1 MAFADNNIIP
11 VQLDYRFV
19 TTRKIWQYDYGQ
31 ILSITGQN
39 LPTATEV
46 HFSLDIRGGST
57 LSRVGTTIDG
67 VTTVKIPD
75 ELLKNNGKSGDFSIY
90 AFIYVT
96 DEESGNT
103 EYRITI
109 PVYSRPKPENP
120 SVDPAPEPNIFH
132 ETVTAVNNAA
142 DRAEKAAKDTEQIR
156 DNLNLDLS
164 EKITRPQSAKVGQVI
179 AVKEVGTDGK
189 PTDFEAKDMT
199 GGASTEE
206 IKEAVG
212 AYMQE
217 HPFEETDPTVPD
229 WAKRPEKPT
238 YTAEDVG
245 ALPDNTKIP
254 TKTSEL
260 ENDSGFLTEHQDIS
274 GKLDSPPNPEVG
286 KILKIK
292 SVNEDGTFT
301 CEWADDGGSNL
312 DVRINGESIVQDGVV
327 EIPVAG
333 YTSPTQIQA
342 IGLVCVPQGYGI
354 SFQYNTHNL
363 IISNPLP
370 SLIDGRNN
378 MWQADYYALTL
389 RRIDYAV
396 KAAMCDGKGT
406 AWTAD
411 EQAAA
416 RERMGIISEDDFE
429 LIATV
434 NPSKEEIVS
443 SMLIDL
449 AKPIKAN
456 FYIVCNIGITDKS
469 LNYVNIPRL
478 QLTINDYTTWMYQ
491 PLQKNDTELRY
502 MLMQIP
508 ICKKSGLVIL
518 SNHIPINNDFQSG
531 TNLVGNG
538 LGIAPYSDRNYSK
551 GITKINIVAKDNYS
565 AGYFSKNTVFTIYG
579 KRI

>member
-179 AVKEVGTDGK
+179 AVKEVGIDGK
-189 PTDFEAKDMT
+189 PTDFEAKDMI

-229 WAKRPEKPT
+229 WAKQPEKPT
-238 YTAEDVG
+238 YTAEEVG

-260 ENDSGFLTEHQDIS
+260 ENDSGFL
-274 GKLDSPPNPEVG
+274 DSPPAPKPG

-301 CEWADDGGSNL
+301 CEWADSGSNL
-312 DVRINGESIVQDGVV
+312 DVRINGESIVQDGVA
-327 EIPVAG
+327 EIPLAAKTEKAG
-333 YTSPTQIQA
+333 LVTIDKYATRGGIAKADASTGLIRIQA
-342 IGLVCVPQGYGI
+342 A
-354 SFQYNTHNL
+354 SK
-363 IISNPLP
+363 SN
-370 SLIDGRNN
+370 IDARNN
-378 MWQADYYALTL
+378 SFCPIVPNYVL
-389 RRIDYAV
+389 DYAV
-396 KAAMCDGKGT
+396 KAAMCDGKGA
-406 AWTAD
+406 AWTAE

-416 RERMGIISEDDFE
+416 RERMGAWTTIADIALAEDVNSIDEVSVQGYRRYSVVVLLSQIITTDCYIQPILVCGNSKASMAYESAKNMTFLLFNIEE
-429 LIATV
+429 LGYIGGENNSSLFGCGSYKNEIGAISPNAFKYSTV
-434 NPSKEEIVS
+434 KVNYNSTGKFPFLMGIGVVANGASIPSGS
-443 SMLIDL
+443 
-449 AKPIKAN
+449 
-456 FYIVCNIGITDKS
+456 
-469 LNYVNIPRL
+469 
-478 QLTINDYTTWMYQ
+478 
-491 PLQKNDTELRY
+491 
-502 MLMQIP
+502 
-508 ICKKSGLVIL
+508 
-518 SNHIPINNDFQSG
+518 
-531 TNLVGNG
+531 
-538 LGIAPYSDRNYSK
+538 
-551 GITKINIVAKDNYS
+551 
-565 AGYFSKNTVFTIYG
+565 
-579 KRI
+579 RIIIRGHN

>member
-11 VQLDYRFV
+11 IQLDYRFV

-229 WAKRPEKPT
+229 WAKQPEKPT

-260 ENDSGFLTEHQDIS
+260 ENDSGFLY
-274 GKLDSPPNPEVG
+274 SPPTPEVG

-292 SVNEDGTFT
+292 SVNEDGTFV
-301 CEWADDGGSNL
+301 CEWADGGSNL
-312 DVRINGESIVQDGVV
+312 DVRINGESIVQDGVA
-327 EIPVAG
+327 EIPISSHDTLGLVYTDNSAGG
-333 YTSPTQIQA
+333 YTT
-342 IGLVCVPQGYGI
+342 GLMNQQGRLKV
-354 SFQYNTHNL
+354 NTASIDDVNKRRL
-363 IISNPLP
+363 RKEIDCSNF
-370 SLIDGRNN
+370 
-378 MWQADYYALTL
+378 
-389 RRIDYAV
+389 DYAV
-396 KAAMCDGKGT
+396 KAAMCDGKGA
-406 AWTAD
+406 AWTAE

-416 RERMGIISEDDFE
+416 RDRMGAWTTIADITLAEDVNLIDGVSVQGYRKYSVVV
-429 LIATV
+429 LLSQIIATDCYIQPRIV
-434 NPSKEEIVS
+434 CGNSKTAMAYESAKNMTFLLFDIEELGYIGGENS
-443 SMLIDL
+443 SSLFGCGSYKNGIG
-449 AKPIKAN
+449 AISPNAFKYSTVKAN
-456 FYIVCNIGITDKS
+456 YNSTGKFPFLMGIGVVA
-469 LNYVNIPRL
+469 NGANIP
-478 QLTINDYTTWMYQ
+478 
-491 PLQKNDTELRY
+491 
-502 MLMQIP
+502 
-508 ICKKSGLVIL
+508 SGSRI
-518 SNHIPINNDFQSG
+518 IIRG
-531 TNLVGNG
+531 
-538 LGIAPYSDRNYSK
+538 YS
-551 GITKINIVAKDNYS
+551 
-565 AGYFSKNTVFTIYG
+565 
-579 KRI
+579 

>member
-19 TTRKIWQYDYGQ
+19 TARKIWQYDYGQ

-90 AFIYVT
+90 AFVYVT
-96 DEESGNT
+96 DEKSGNT

-120 SVDPAPEPNIFH
+120 SEDPTPEPNIFH

-142 DRAEKAAKDTEQIR
+142 DRAEKAVKDTEQIR

-179 AVKEVGTDGK
+179 AVKEIGTDGK

-260 ENDSGFLTEHQDIS
+260 DNDSGFLT
-274 GKLDSPPNPEVG
+274 SPPTPEAG

-292 SVNEDGTFT
+292 SVNEDGTFV
-301 CEWADDGGSNL
+301 CEWADGGSNL
-312 DVRINGESIVQDGVV
+312 DVRINGESIVQDGVA
-327 EIPVAG
+327 EIPISSFNTLGLVYTDNSAGG
-333 YTSPTQIQA
+333 YTT
-342 IGLVCVPQGYGI
+342 GLMNEKGRLKV
-354 SFQYNTHNL
+354 NTASIDDVNKRRL
-363 IISNPLP
+363 RKEIDCSNF
-370 SLIDGRNN
+370 
-378 MWQADYYALTL
+378 
-389 RRIDYAV
+389 DYAV
-396 KAAMCDGKGT
+396 KAAMCDGKGA
-406 AWTAD
+406 AWTTD
-411 EQAAA
+411 EQKAAK
-416 RERMGIISEDDFE
+416 ERIGVIKRYDVDLFESVILEEEAASIRFNFPETQKLEYCILRFEIPQVTKSSPLYIELDDALAV
-429 LIATV
+429 LI
-434 NPSKEEIVS
+434 P
-443 SMLIDL
+443 
-449 AKPIKAN
+449 
-456 FYIVCNIGITDKS
+456 
-469 LNYVNIPRL
+469 
-478 QLTINDYTTWMYQ
+478 
-491 PLQKNDTELRY
+491 
-502 MLMQIP
+502 
-508 ICKKSGLVIL
+508 SGLV
-518 SNHIPINNDFQSG
+518 STSG
-531 TNLVGNG
+531 TRCLTVECFIKDKEVYADISGNSTNFTTGQMSRAYQDNSQIRTEINYINLRMANG
-538 LGIAPYSDRNYSK
+538 CVYPAG
-551 GITKINIVAKDNYS
+551 TKVSLLI
-565 AGYFSKNTVFTIYG
+565 
-579 KRI
+579 

>member
-19 TTRKIWQYDYGQ
+19 TTHKIWQYDYGQ

-57 LSRVGTTIDG
+57 LSRVGTTMDG

-90 AFIYVT
+90 AFIYVA

-164 EKITRPQSAKVGQVI
+164 EKITRPQYAKVGQVI
-179 AVKEVGTDGK
+179 TVKEVGTDGK

-229 WAKRPEKPT
+229 WAKQPEKPT

-260 ENDSGFLTEHQDIS
+260 ENDSGFL
-274 GKLDSPPNPEVG
+274 DSPPAPKPG

-301 CEWADDGGSNL
+301 CEWADGGSNL
-312 DVRINGESIVQDGVV
+312 DVRINGKSIIQDGVA
-327 EIPVAG
+327 EIPMALYNKVGIMG
-333 YTSPTQIQA
+333 YVNEFGVYCDSNHIMRLTSITPEQWRKSN
-342 IGLVCVPQGYGI
+342 V
-354 SFQYNTHNL
+354 YNNC
-363 IISNPLP
+363 
-370 SLIDGRNN
+370 
-378 MWQADYYALTL
+378 AVTL
-389 RRIDYAV
+389 LNFEKYV
-396 KAAMCDGKGT
+396 KAAMCDGKGA

-411 EQAAA
+411 EQATA

-449 AKPIKAN
+449 AEPIKAN

-478 QLTINDYTTWMYQ
+478 QLTINDYITWMYQ
-491 PLQKNDTELRY
+491 SLQKNSTELRY

-518 SNHIPINNDFQSG
+518 SNPIPINNNFQSG
-531 TNLVGNG
+531 TNLFGNG

>member
-179 AVKEVGTDGK
+179 AVKEVGIDGK
-189 PTDFEAKDMT
+189 PTDFEAKDMI

-229 WAKRPEKPT
+229 WAKQPEKPT
-238 YTAEDVG
+238 YTAEEVG

-260 ENDSGFLTEHQDIS
+260 ENDSGFL
-274 GKLDSPPNPEVG
+274 DSPPAPKPG

-301 CEWADDGGSNL
+301 CEWADGGSNL
-312 DVRINGESIVQDGVV
+312 DVRINGESIVQDGVA
-327 EIPVAG
+327 EIPISSHDTLGLVYTDNSAGG
-333 YTSPTQIQA
+333 YTT
-342 IGLVCVPQGYGI
+342 GLMNQQGRLKV
-354 SFQYNTHNL
+354 NTASIDDVNKRRL
-363 IISNPLP
+363 RKEIDCSNF
-370 SLIDGRNN
+370 
-378 MWQADYYALTL
+378 
-389 RRIDYAV
+389 DYAV
-396 KAAMCDGKGT
+396 KAAMCDGKGA

-411 EQAAA
+411 EQKAAK
-416 RERMGIISEDDFE
+416 ERIGVIKRYDVDLFESVILEEEAASIRFNFPETQKLEYCILRFEIPQVTKSSPLYIELDDALAV
-429 LIATV
+429 LI
-434 NPSKEEIVS
+434 P
-443 SMLIDL
+443 
-449 AKPIKAN
+449 
-456 FYIVCNIGITDKS
+456 
-469 LNYVNIPRL
+469 
-478 QLTINDYTTWMYQ
+478 
-491 PLQKNDTELRY
+491 
-502 MLMQIP
+502 
-508 ICKKSGLVIL
+508 SGLV
-518 SNHIPINNDFQSG
+518 STSG
-531 TNLVGNG
+531 TRCLTVECFIKDKEVYADISGNSTNFTTGQMSRAYQDNSQIRTEINYINLHMANG
-538 LGIAPYSDRNYSK
+538 CVYPAG
-551 GITKINIVAKDNYS
+551 TKVSLLI
-565 AGYFSKNTVFTIYG
+565 
-579 KRI
+579 

>member
-1 MAFADNNIIP
+1 MDNNIIP

-57 LSRVGTTIDG
+57 LSRVGTTMDG

-90 AFIYVT
+90 AFIYVA
-96 DEESGNT
+96 DEASGNT

-120 SVDPAPEPNIFH
+120 SVDPTPEPNIFH
-132 ETVTAVNNAA
+132 ETVTAVNKAA

-206 IKEAVG
+206 IKEVVG

-217 HPFEETDPTVPD
+217 HPFKETDPTVPD
-229 WAKRPEKPT
+229 WAKQPEKPA
-238 YTAEDVG
+238 YTAEEVG

-260 ENDSGFLTEHQDIS
+260 ENDSGFLY
-274 GKLDSPPNPEVG
+274 SPPTPEPG
-286 KILKIK
+286 KILKIR

-301 CEWADDGGSNL
+301 CEWADGGSNL
-312 DVRINGESIVQDGVV
+312 DVRINGQSIVQDGVA
-327 EIPVAG
+327 EIPVVVG
-333 YTSPTQIQA
+333 NKPGSYY
-342 IGLVCVPQGYGI
+342 GLVHMVSGYCYGI
-354 SFQYNTHNL
+354 TTGNAVMSPGVWANDALQLVEPGNFGINYRKSATSNGFGAINTTNL
-363 IISNPLP
+363 
-370 SLIDGRNN
+370 
-378 MWQADYYALTL
+378 
-389 RRIDYAV
+389 DYAV
-396 KAAMCDGKGT
+396 KAAMCDGKGA
-406 AWTAD
+406 AWTAE

-416 RERMGIISEDDFE
+416 RERMG
-429 LIATV
+429 T
-434 NPSKEEIVS
+434 
-443 SMLIDL
+443 
-449 AKPIKAN
+449 
-456 FYIVCNIGITDKS
+456 
-469 LNYVNIPRL
+469 
-478 QLTINDYTTWMYQ
+478 YTGDWQVIMDET
-491 PLQKNDTELRY
+491 LTELTQEVSFEVPDDTKE
-502 MLMQIP
+502 M
-508 ICKKSGLVIL
+508 ICFFKSGAAPANTPVYIRTSNINASVAESFASFCGSLDNNMISIGCQKIQFLNSQYGLIEYSYL
-518 SNHIPINNDFQSG
+518 SHVTPSSTNNAQRMGKTSVLRIDSKRFAFYS
-531 TNLVGNG
+531 TNR
-538 LGIAPYSDRNYSK
+538 D
-551 GITKINIVAKDNYS
+551 
-565 AGYFSKNTVFTIYG
+565 AGYPAETRLLVLV
-579 KRI
+579 RR

>member
-1 MAFADNNIIP
+1 MDTNIIP

-39 LPTATEV
+39 LPTAMEV

-57 LSRVGTTIDG
+57 LSRVGTTMDG

-90 AFIYVT
+90 AFIYVA

-229 WAKRPEKPT
+229 WAKQPEKPT
-238 YTAEDVG
+238 YTAEEVG

-260 ENDSGFLTEHQDIS
+260 ENDSGFLV
-274 GKLDSPPNPEVG
+274 SPPAPEVG
-286 KILKIK
+286 KILKIR

-312 DVRINGESIVQDGVV
+312 DVRIDGKSIVQDGVA
-327 EIPVAG
+327 EIPISSHDTLGLVYTDNSAGG
-333 YTSPTQIQA
+333 YTT
-342 IGLVCVPQGYGI
+342 GLMNQQGRLKV
-354 SFQYNTHNL
+354 NTASIDDVNKRRL
-363 IISNPLP
+363 RKEIDCSNF
-370 SLIDGRNN
+370 
-378 MWQADYYALTL
+378 
-389 RRIDYAV
+389 DYAV
-396 KAAMCDGKGT
+396 KAAMCDGKGAT
-406 AWTAD
+406 WTAEEQASARDRMGAWTTIAD
-411 EQAAA
+411 ITLAEDVNLIDGVSVQGYRKYSVVVLLSQIIATDCYIQPRIVCGNSKTAMA
-416 RERMGIISEDDFE
+416 YESAKNMTFLLFDIEELGYIGGENSSSLFGCGSYKNGIGAISPNACKYSTVKANYNSTGKFPFLMGIG
-429 LIATV
+429 V
-434 NPSKEEIVS
+434 V
-443 SMLIDL
+443 
-449 AKPIKAN
+449 AN
-456 FYIVCNIGITDKS
+456 GA
-469 LNYVNIPRL
+469 NIP
-478 QLTINDYTTWMYQ
+478 
-491 PLQKNDTELRY
+491 
-502 MLMQIP
+502 
-508 ICKKSGLVIL
+508 SG
-518 SNHIPINNDFQSG
+518 S
-531 TNLVGNG
+531 
-538 LGIAPYSDRNYSK
+538 
-551 GITKINIVAKDNYS
+551 
-565 AGYFSKNTVFTIYG
+565 
-579 KRI
+579 RIIIRGV

>member
-1 MAFADNNIIP
+1 MDTNIIP

-57 LSRVGTTIDG
+57 LSRVGTTMDG

-90 AFIYVT
+90 AFIYVA

-132 ETVTAVNNAA
+132 ETVTAVNKAA

-206 IKEAVG
+206 IKEVVG

-217 HPFEETDPTVPD
+217 HPFKETDPTVPD
-229 WAKRPEKPT
+229 WAKQTEKPA
-238 YTAEDVG
+238 YTAEEVG

-260 ENDSGFLTEHQDIS
+260 ENDSGFLY
-274 GKLDSPPNPEVG
+274 SPPTPEVG

-312 DVRINGESIVQDGVV
+312 DVQINGESIVQDGVA
-327 EIPVAG
+327 EIPISSHDTLGLVYTDNSAGG
-333 YTSPTQIQA
+333 YTT
-342 IGLVCVPQGYGI
+342 GLMNQQGRLKV
-354 SFQYNTHNL
+354 NTASIDDVNKRRL
-363 IISNPLP
+363 RKEIDCSNF
-370 SLIDGRNN
+370 
-378 MWQADYYALTL
+378 
-389 RRIDYAV
+389 DYAV
-396 KAAMCDGKGT
+396 KAAMCDGKGA
-406 AWTAD
+406 AWTAE

-416 RERMGIISEDDFE
+416 RERMGALDTQDMIDITEITMDAETLKYIFPSFADYRILEISFLKTYKAPTE
-429 LIATV
+429 LTGNTWLKIANQVGWVIVPIYANCVCVLDTSGKSCKGLYNYSN
-434 NPSKEEIVS
+434 NPEIVTQVYG
-443 SMLIDL
+443 LIVDR
-449 AKPIKAN
+449 K
-456 FYIVCNIGITDKS
+456 YCNS
-469 LNYVNIPRL
+469 EFR
-478 QLTINDYTTWMYQ
+478 
-491 PLQKNDTELRY
+491 E
-502 MLMQIP
+502 
-508 ICKKSGLVIL
+508 
-518 SNHIPINNDFQSG
+518 
-531 TNLVGNG
+531 
-538 LGIAPYSDRNYSK
+538 APYLMLPNVKQAQYYAECNTTIKVR
-551 GITKINIVAKDNYS
+551 GI
-565 AGYFSKNTVFTIYG
+565 
-579 KRI
+579 KR

>member
-57 LSRVGTTIDG
+57 LSRVGTTMDG

-260 ENDSGFLTEHQDIS
+260 ENDSGFLV
-274 GKLDSPPNPEVG
+274 SPPTPEVG
-286 KILKIK
+286 KILKIR

-312 DVRINGESIVQDGVV
+312 DVRIDGKSIVQDGVA
-327 EIPVAG
+327 EIPISSHDTLGLVYTDNSAGG
-333 YTSPTQIQA
+333 YTT
-342 IGLVCVPQGYGI
+342 GLMNRQGRL
-354 SFQYNTHNL
+354 QVNTASIDDVNKRRL
-363 IISNPLP
+363 RKEIDCSNF
-370 SLIDGRNN
+370 
-378 MWQADYYALTL
+378 
-389 RRIDYAV
+389 DYAV
-396 KAAMCDGKGT
+396 KAAMCDGKGA
-406 AWTAD
+406 AWTAE

-416 RERMGIISEDDFE
+416 RERIGALDTQDMINITEITMDAETLKYIFPSFADYRILEISFSKTKKEIAGLTGNIWLNPNYAHAQWIVTSTFADMFNIFTLDTSGKSCIGKNMHTSNTQIAIGTQE
-429 LIATV
+429 LIV
-434 NPSKEEIVS
+434 DKEYWNTEFRGS
-443 SMLIDL
+443 PYLL
-449 AKPIKAN
+449 LPNTEWAQYFAECNTAIK
-456 FYIVCNIGITDKS
+456 VRGI
-469 LNYVNIPRL
+469 
-478 QLTINDYTTWMYQ
+478 
-491 PLQKNDTELRY
+491 
-502 MLMQIP
+502 
-508 ICKKSGLVIL
+508 
-518 SNHIPINNDFQSG
+518 
-531 TNLVGNG
+531 
-538 LGIAPYSDRNYSK
+538 
-551 GITKINIVAKDNYS
+551 
-565 AGYFSKNTVFTIYG
+565 
-579 KRI
+579 KR

>member
-1 MAFADNNIIP
+1 MAFADTNIIP

-57 LSRVGTTIDG
+57 LSRVGTTMDG

-189 PTDFEAKDMT
+189 PTNFEAKDMT

-260 ENDSGFLTEHQDIS
+260 ENDSGFLY
-274 GKLDSPPNPEVG
+274 SPPTPEVG

-292 SVNEDGTFT
+292 SVNEDGTFV

-312 DVRINGESIVQDGVV
+312 DVRIDGKSIVQDGVA
-327 EIPVAG
+327 EIPISSFNTLGLVYTDNSAGG
-333 YTSPTQIQA
+333 YTT
-342 IGLVCVPQGYGI
+342 GLMNEKGRLKV
-354 SFQYNTHNL
+354 NTASIDDVNKRRL
-363 IISNPLP
+363 RKEIDCSNF
-370 SLIDGRNN
+370 
-378 MWQADYYALTL
+378 
-389 RRIDYAV
+389 DYAV
-396 KAAMCDGKGT
+396 KAAMCDGKGA

-411 EQAAA
+411 EQKAAK
-416 RERMGIISEDDFE
+416 ERIGVIKRYDVDLFESVILAEEAASIRFNFPETQKLEYCILRFEIPQVTKSSPLYIELDDALAV
-429 LIATV
+429 LI
-434 NPSKEEIVS
+434 P
-443 SMLIDL
+443 
-449 AKPIKAN
+449 
-456 FYIVCNIGITDKS
+456 
-469 LNYVNIPRL
+469 
-478 QLTINDYTTWMYQ
+478 
-491 PLQKNDTELRY
+491 
-502 MLMQIP
+502 
-508 ICKKSGLVIL
+508 SGLV
-518 SNHIPINNDFQSG
+518 STSG
-531 TNLVGNG
+531 TRCLTVECFIKDKEVYADISGNSTNFTTGQMSRAYQDNSQIRTEINYINLRMANG
-538 LGIAPYSDRNYSK
+538 CVYPAG
-551 GITKINIVAKDNYS
+551 TKVSLLI
-565 AGYFSKNTVFTIYG
+565 
-579 KRI
+579 

>member
-189 PTDFEAKDMT
+189 PTDFEAKDMI

-229 WAKRPEKPT
+229 WAKQPEKPT
-238 YTAEDVG
+238 YTAEEVG

-260 ENDSGFLTEHQDIS
+260 ENDSGFLV
-274 GKLDSPPNPEVG
+274 SPPTPEVG

-301 CEWADDGGSNL
+301 CEWADDGSNL
-312 DVRINGESIVQDGVV
+312 DVRIDGKSIVQDGVA
-327 EIPVAG
+327 EIPISSHD
-333 YTSPTQIQA
+333 TL
-342 IGLVCVPQGYGI
+342 GLVYTDNSAGGYSTGLTNRQGRLNV
-354 SFQYNTHNL
+354 NTASIDDVNKRRL
-363 IISNPLP
+363 RKEIDCSNF
-370 SLIDGRNN
+370 
-378 MWQADYYALTL
+378 
-389 RRIDYAV
+389 DYAV
-396 KAAMCDGKGT
+396 KAAMCDGTGA
-406 AWTAD
+406 AWTTD
-411 EQAAA
+411 EQKAAK
-416 RERMGIISEDDFE
+416 ERIGVIKRYDVDLFESVILEEEAASIRFNFPETQKLEYCILRFEIPQVTKSSPLYIELDDALAV
-429 LIATV
+429 LI
-434 NPSKEEIVS
+434 P
-443 SMLIDL
+443 
-449 AKPIKAN
+449 
-456 FYIVCNIGITDKS
+456 
-469 LNYVNIPRL
+469 
-478 QLTINDYTTWMYQ
+478 
-491 PLQKNDTELRY
+491 
-502 MLMQIP
+502 
-508 ICKKSGLVIL
+508 SGLV
-518 SNHIPINNDFQSG
+518 STSG
-531 TNLVGNG
+531 TRCLTVECFIKDKEVYADISGNSTNFTTGQMSRAYQDNSQIRTEINYINLRMANG
-538 LGIAPYSDRNYSK
+538 CVYPAG
-551 GITKINIVAKDNYS
+551 TKVSLLI
-565 AGYFSKNTVFTIYG
+565 
-579 KRI
+579 

>member
-57 LSRVGTTIDG
+57 LSRVGTTMDG

-260 ENDSGFLTEHQDIS
+260 ENDSGFLY
-274 GKLDSPPNPEVG
+274 SPPTPEVG

-301 CEWADDGGSNL
+301 CEWADGGSNL
-312 DVRINGESIVQDGVV
+312 DVRINGESIVQDGVA
-327 EIPVAG
+327 EIPISSHDTLGLVYTDNSDGG
-333 YTSPTQIQA
+333 YTT
-342 IGLVCVPQGYGI
+342 GLMNQQGRLKV
-354 SFQYNTHNL
+354 NTASIDDVNKRRL
-363 IISNPLP
+363 RKEIDCSNF
-370 SLIDGRNN
+370 
-378 MWQADYYALTL
+378 
-389 RRIDYAV
+389 DYAV
-396 KAAMCDGKGT
+396 KAAMCDGKGA
-406 AWTAD
+406 AWTAE
-411 EQAAA
+411 EQASV
-416 RERMGIISEDDFE
+416 RDRMGAWTTIADITLAEDVNLIDGVSVQGYRKYSVVV
-429 LIATV
+429 LLSQIIATDCYIQPRIV
-434 NPSKEEIVS
+434 CGNSKTAMAYESAKNMTFLLFDIEELGYIGGKNS
-443 SMLIDL
+443 SSLFGCGSYKNEIG
-449 AKPIKAN
+449 AISPNAFKYSTVKAN
-456 FYIVCNIGITDKS
+456 YNSTGKFPFLMGIGVVA
-469 LNYVNIPRL
+469 NGANIP
-478 QLTINDYTTWMYQ
+478 
-491 PLQKNDTELRY
+491 
-502 MLMQIP
+502 
-508 ICKKSGLVIL
+508 SGSRI
-518 SNHIPINNDFQSG
+518 IIRG
-531 TNLVGNG
+531 
-538 LGIAPYSDRNYSK
+538 YS
-551 GITKINIVAKDNYS
+551 
-565 AGYFSKNTVFTIYG
+565 
-579 KRI
+579 

>member
-46 HFSLDIRGGST
+46 HFSLDIRNGST
-57 LSRVGTTIDG
+57 LSRVGTTMDG

-90 AFIYVT
+90 AFIYVA

-120 SVDPAPEPNIFH
+120 SVDSAPEPNIFH

-206 IKEAVG
+206 IKEAVD

-229 WAKRPEKPT
+229 WAKQPEKPT

-260 ENDSGFLTEHQDIS
+260 ENDSGFLV
-274 GKLDSPPNPEVG
+274 SPPTPEVG
-286 KILKIK
+286 KILKIR

-312 DVRINGESIVQDGVV
+312 DVRINGESIVQDGVA
-327 EIPVAG
+327 EIPISSHDTLGLVYTDNSAGG
-333 YTSPTQIQA
+333 YTT
-342 IGLVCVPQGYGI
+342 GLMNQQGRLKV
-354 SFQYNTHNL
+354 NTASIDDVNKRRL
-363 IISNPLP
+363 RKEIDCSNF
-370 SLIDGRNN
+370 
-378 MWQADYYALTL
+378 
-389 RRIDYAV
+389 DYAV
-396 KAAMCDGKGT
+396 KAAMCDGKGAT
-406 AWTAD
+406 WTAEEQASARDRMGAWTTIAD
-411 EQAAA
+411 ITLAEDVNLIDGVSVQGYRKYSVVVLLSQIIATDCYIQPRIVCGNSKTAMA
-416 RERMGIISEDDFE
+416 YESAKNMTFLLFDIEELGYIGGENSSSLFGCGSYKNGIGAISPNAFKYSIVKANYNSTGKFPFLMGIG
-429 LIATV
+429 V
-434 NPSKEEIVS
+434 V
-443 SMLIDL
+443 
-449 AKPIKAN
+449 AN
-456 FYIVCNIGITDKS
+456 GA
-469 LNYVNIPRL
+469 NIP
-478 QLTINDYTTWMYQ
+478 
-491 PLQKNDTELRY
+491 
-502 MLMQIP
+502 
-508 ICKKSGLVIL
+508 SGSRI
-518 SNHIPINNDFQSG
+518 IIRG
-531 TNLVGNG
+531 
-538 LGIAPYSDRNYSK
+538 YS
-551 GITKINIVAKDNYS
+551 
-565 AGYFSKNTVFTIYG
+565 
-579 KRI
+579 

>member
-1 MAFADNNIIP
+1 MDTNIIP

-57 LSRVGTTIDG
+57 LSRVGTTMDG

-90 AFIYVT
+90 AFIYVA

-260 ENDSGFLTEHQDIS
+260 ENDSGFLY
-274 GKLDSPPNPEVG
+274 SPPTPEVG

-301 CEWADDGGSNL
+301 CEWADSGSNL
-312 DVRINGESIVQDGVV
+312 DVRINGESIVQDGVA
-327 EIPVAG
+327 EIPISSHDTLGLVYTDNSAGG
-333 YTSPTQIQA
+333 YTT
-342 IGLVCVPQGYGI
+342 GLMNQQGRLKV
-354 SFQYNTHNL
+354 NTASIDDVNKRRL
-363 IISNPLP
+363 RKEIDCSNF
-370 SLIDGRNN
+370 
-378 MWQADYYALTL
+378 
-389 RRIDYAV
+389 DYAV
-396 KAAMCDGKGT
+396 KAAMCDGKGA
-406 AWTAD
+406 AWTAE

-416 RERMGIISEDDFE
+416 RDRMGAWTTIADITLDED
-429 LIATV
+429 
-434 NPSKEEIVS
+434 
-443 SMLIDL
+443 
-449 AKPIKAN
+449 
-456 FYIVCNIGITDKS
+456 
-469 LNYVNIPRL
+469 VNIIDTVSVQGYRKYSVVVLLSQHITVDCYIQPRL
-478 QLTINDYTTWMYQ
+478 ICGNSMSTVAYESA
-491 PLQKNDTELRY
+491 KNMTFLFFDIEEFGY
-502 MLMQIP
+502 I
-508 ICKKSGLVIL
+508 G
-518 SNHIPINNDFQSG
+518 G
-531 TNLVGNG
+531 TNSSSLFGCESYKNKIG
-538 LGIAPYSDRNYSK
+538 AISPNIFKYS
-551 GITKINIVAKDNYS
+551 TVKINYNS
-565 AGYFSKNTVFTIYG
+565 AGKFPFLTGIGVVAQGASIPSG
-579 KRI
+579 SRIIIRGHS

>member
-1 MAFADNNIIP
+1 MDTNIIP

-57 LSRVGTTIDG
+57 LSRVGTTVDG
-67 VTTVKIPD
+67 TTTVKIPD

-90 AFIYVT
+90 AFIYVA

-189 PTDFEAKDMT
+189 PTVFEAKDMT

-245 ALPDNTKIP
+245 ALPDNTKVP

-260 ENDSGFLTEHQDIS
+260 ENDSGFLE
-274 GKLDSPPNPEVG
+274 SPPTPEVG
-286 KILKIK
+286 KILRVK
-292 SVNEDGTFT
+292 SVNEDGTFV
-301 CEWADDGGSNL
+301 CEWADGGSNL
-312 DVRINGESIVQDGVV
+312 DVRIDGKSIVQDGVA
-327 EIPVAG
+327 EIPISSHDTLGLVYTDNSAGG
-333 YTSPTQIQA
+333 YTT
-342 IGLVCVPQGYGI
+342 GLMNRQGRL
-354 SFQYNTHNL
+354 QVNTASIDDVNKRRL
-363 IISNPLP
+363 RKEIDCSNF
-370 SLIDGRNN
+370 
-378 MWQADYYALTL
+378 
-389 RRIDYAV
+389 DYAV
-396 KAAMCDGKGT
+396 KAAMCDGKGA
-406 AWTAD
+406 AWTAE
-411 EQAAA
+411 EQVAA
-416 RERMGIISEDDFE
+416 RERMGVGDYAVIISTTLEEETVSITYTQKDNGNALNEKDIIVYIE
-429 LIATV
+429 LPNAAT
-434 NPSKEEIVS
+434 
-443 SMLIDL
+443 
-449 AKPIKAN
+449 
-456 FYIVCNIGITDKS
+456 
-469 LNYVNIPRL
+469 
-478 QLTINDYTTWMYQ
+478 
-491 PLQKNDTELRY
+491 KNTNGW
-502 MLMQIP
+502 I
-508 ICKKSGLVIL
+508 SF
-518 SNHIPINNDFQSG
+518 NNDKIYNNIFMAKDYKYYIGKMRDIGGLWIGENNTFAAINPASATNSEYLRHQAYGIKNPDVISIINRINIYLVNGEKFPVG
-531 TNLVGNG
+531 TNIKIYSRRLGN
-538 LGIAPYSDRNYSK
+538 
-551 GITKINIVAKDNYS
+551 
-565 AGYFSKNTVFTIYG
+565 
-579 KRI
+579 

>member
-57 LSRVGTTIDG
+57 LSRVGTTMDG

-90 AFIYVT
+90 AFIYVA

-229 WAKRPEKPT
+229 WAKKPEKPT

-260 ENDSGFLTEHQDIS
+260 ENDSGFLV
-274 GKLDSPPNPEVG
+274 SPPTPEPG

-312 DVRINGESIVQDGVV
+312 DVRINGESIVQDGVA
-327 EIPVAG
+327 EIPIAVGNAISNISTAG
-333 YTSPTQIQA
+333 LAQIKPH
-342 IGLVCVPQGYGI
+342 GTGGI
-354 SFQYNTHNL
+354 SVSTTDKTL
-363 IISNPLP
+363 ITAKALSEHINARTASDY
-370 SLIDGRNN
+370 IDGGTSGNN
-378 MWQADYYALTL
+378 HSRPIVPANL
-389 RRIDYAV
+389 DYAV
-396 KAAMCDGKGT
+396 KAAMCDGKGA

-416 RERMGIISEDDFE
+416 RERMGTWTTIADITLEED
-429 LIATV
+429 
-434 NPSKEEIVS
+434 VS
-443 SMLIDL
+443 SIDGVSVPHHQKYSVVLLLSQPITVDCYIQPKLICRNNTSAAAYEN
-449 AKPIKAN
+449 AKNKTFLFFDIEE
-456 FYIVCNIGITDKS
+456 FGYIGGVNSSSLFGCESYKGEIGGISPNIFKYSTLKV
-469 LNYVNIPRL
+469 NYN
-478 QLTINDYTTWMYQ
+478 
-491 PLQKNDTELRY
+491 
-502 MLMQIP
+502 
-508 ICKKSGLVIL
+508 
-518 SNHIPINNDFQSG
+518 
-531 TNLVGNG
+531 
-538 LGIAPYSDRNYSK
+538 
-551 GITKINIVAKDNYS
+551 S
-565 AGYFSKNTVFTIYG
+565 AGKFPFLTGIGVVANGASIPSG
-579 KRI
+579 SRIIIRGHN

>member
-1 MAFADNNIIP
+1 MDTNIIP

-57 LSRVGTTIDG
+57 LSRVGTTMDG

-90 AFIYVT
+90 AFIYVA

-142 DRAEKAAKDTEQIR
+142 DRAEKAVKDTEQIR

-229 WAKRPEKPT
+229 WAKQPEKPT
-238 YTAEDVG
+238 YTAEEVG

-260 ENDSGFLTEHQDIS
+260 ENDSGFLV
-274 GKLDSPPNPEVG
+274 SPPTPEPG
-286 KILKIK
+286 KILKIR
-292 SVNEDGTFT
+292 SVNEDGTFV
-301 CEWADDGGSNL
+301 CEWAADTL
-312 DVRINGESIVQDGVV
+312 LEES
-327 EIPVAG
+327 
-333 YTSPTQIQA
+333 
-342 IGLVCVPQGYGI
+342 
-354 SFQYNTHNL
+354 
-363 IISNPLP
+363 
-370 SLIDGRNN
+370 
-378 MWQADYYALTL
+378 
-389 RRIDYAV
+389 
-396 KAAMCDGKGT
+396 
-406 AWTAD
+406 
-411 EQAAA
+411 
-416 RERMGIISEDDFE
+416 
-429 LIATV
+429 
-434 NPSKEEIVS
+434 EE
-443 SMLIDL
+443 
-449 AKPIKAN
+449 A
-456 FYIVCNIGITDKS
+456 
-469 LNYVNIPRL
+469 
-478 QLTINDYTTWMYQ
+478 
-491 PLQKNDTELRY
+491 
-502 MLMQIP
+502 
-508 ICKKSGLVIL
+508 
-518 SNHIPINNDFQSG
+518 
-531 TNLVGNG
+531 
-538 LGIAPYSDRNYSK
+538 
-551 GITKINIVAKDNYS
+551 
-565 AGYFSKNTVFTIYG
+565 
-579 KRI
+579 

>member
-57 LSRVGTTIDG
+57 LSRVGTTMDG

-90 AFIYVT
+90 AFIYVA

-217 HPFEETDPTVPD
+217 HPFKETDPTVPD
-229 WAKRPEKPT
+229 WAKQPEKPT

-260 ENDSGFLTEHQDIS
+260 ENDSGFLV
-274 GKLDSPPNPEVG
+274 SPPTPEVG
-286 KILKIK
+286 KILKIR
-292 SVNEDGTFT
+292 SVNEDGTFV
-301 CEWADDGGSNL
+301 CEWAADGGSNL
-312 DVRINGESIVQDGVV
+312 DVRINGESIVHDGVAD
-327 EIPVAG
+327 IPVANRDNALG
-333 YTSPTQIQA
+333 VIKTIPYEFWGTGVGTDVTGQLRLYPASEKNIDARQKINVSP
-342 IGLVCVPQGYGI
+342 I
-354 SFQYNTHNL
+354 SVKNL
-363 IISNPLP
+363 
-370 SLIDGRNN
+370 
-378 MWQADYYALTL
+378 
-389 RRIDYAV
+389 DYAV
-396 KAAMCDGKGT
+396 KAAMCDGKGA
-406 AWTAD
+406 AWTAE
-411 EQAAA
+411 EQASA
-416 RERMGIISEDDFE
+416 RDRMGAWTTIADITLAEDVNLIDGVSVQGYRKYSVVV
-429 LIATV
+429 LLSQIIATDCYIQPRIV
-434 NPSKEEIVS
+434 CGNSKTAMAYESAKNMTFLLFDIEELGYIGGENS
-443 SMLIDL
+443 SSLFGCGSYKNGIGAISPD
-449 AKPIKAN
+449 AFKYSTVKAN
-456 FYIVCNIGITDKS
+456 YNSTGKFPFLMGIGVVA
-469 LNYVNIPRL
+469 NGANIP
-478 QLTINDYTTWMYQ
+478 
-491 PLQKNDTELRY
+491 
-502 MLMQIP
+502 
-508 ICKKSGLVIL
+508 SGSRI
-518 SNHIPINNDFQSG
+518 IIRG
-531 TNLVGNG
+531 
-538 LGIAPYSDRNYSK
+538 YS
-551 GITKINIVAKDNYS
+551 
-565 AGYFSKNTVFTIYG
+565 
-579 KRI
+579 

>member
-1 MAFADNNIIP
+1 MDTNIIP

-57 LSRVGTTIDG
+57 LSRVGTTMDG

-90 AFIYVT
+90 AFIYVA

-164 EKITRPQSAKVGQVI
+164 EEITRPQSAKVGQVI

-189 PTDFEAKDMT
+189 PTNFEAKDMT

-229 WAKRPEKPT
+229 WAKQPEKPT

-260 ENDSGFLTEHQDIS
+260 ENDSGFLY
-274 GKLDSPPNPEVG
+274 SPPAPKPG

-292 SVNEDGTFT
+292 SVNEDGTFV

-312 DVRINGESIVQDGVV
+312 DVRINGESIVQDGVA
-327 EIPVAG
+327 EIPISSHD
-333 YTSPTQIQA
+333 TL
-342 IGLVCVPQGYGI
+342 GLVYTDNSAGDYTTGLMNQQGRLKV
-354 SFQYNTHNL
+354 NTASIDDVNKRRL
-363 IISNPLP
+363 RKEIDCSNF
-370 SLIDGRNN
+370 
-378 MWQADYYALTL
+378 
-389 RRIDYAV
+389 DYAV
-396 KAAMCDGKGT
+396 KAAMCDGKGA
-406 AWTAD
+406 AWTAE
-411 EQAAA
+411 EQASA
-416 RERMGIISEDDFE
+416 RDRMGAWTTIADITLAEDVNLIDGVSVQGYRKYSVVV
-429 LIATV
+429 LLSQIIATDCYIQPRIV
-434 NPSKEEIVS
+434 CGNSKTAMAYESAKNMTFLLFDIEELGYIGGENS
-443 SMLIDL
+443 SSLFGCGSYKNGIG
-449 AKPIKAN
+449 AISPNAFKYSTVKAN
-456 FYIVCNIGITDKS
+456 YNSTGKFPFLMGIGVVA
-469 LNYVNIPRL
+469 NGANIP
-478 QLTINDYTTWMYQ
+478 
-491 PLQKNDTELRY
+491 
-502 MLMQIP
+502 
-508 ICKKSGLVIL
+508 SGSRI
-518 SNHIPINNDFQSG
+518 IIRG
-531 TNLVGNG
+531 
-538 LGIAPYSDRNYSK
+538 YS
-551 GITKINIVAKDNYS
+551 
-565 AGYFSKNTVFTIYG
+565 
-579 KRI
+579 

>member
-19 TTRKIWQYDYGQ
+19 TTHKIWQYDYGQ

-57 LSRVGTTIDG
+57 LSRVGTTMDG

-90 AFIYVT
+90 AFIYVA

-229 WAKRPEKPT
+229 WAKQPEKPT

-260 ENDSGFLTEHQDIS
+260 ENDSGFLV
-274 GKLDSPPNPEVG
+274 SPPTPEPG

-301 CEWADDGGSNL
+301 CEWADGGSNL
-312 DVRINGESIVQDGVV
+312 DVRINGESIVQDGVA
-327 EIPVAG
+327 EIPISSHDTLGLVYTDNSAGG
-333 YTSPTQIQA
+333 YTT
-342 IGLVCVPQGYGI
+342 GLMNQQGRLKVNTAGI
-354 SFQYNTHNL
+354 DDVNKRRL
-363 IISNPLP
+363 RKEIDCSNF
-370 SLIDGRNN
+370 
-378 MWQADYYALTL
+378 
-389 RRIDYAV
+389 DYAV
-396 KAAMCDGKGT
+396 KAAMCDGKGA

-416 RERMGIISEDDFE
+416 RDRMGAWTTIADITLDED
-429 LIATV
+429 
-434 NPSKEEIVS
+434 
-443 SMLIDL
+443 
-449 AKPIKAN
+449 
-456 FYIVCNIGITDKS
+456 
-469 LNYVNIPRL
+469 VNIIDAVSVQGYRKYSVVVLLSQHITVDCYIQPRL
-478 QLTINDYTTWMYQ
+478 ICGNSMSTVAYESA
-491 PLQKNDTELRY
+491 KNMTFLFFDIEEFGY
-502 MLMQIP
+502 I
-508 ICKKSGLVIL
+508 G
-518 SNHIPINNDFQSG
+518 G
-531 TNLVGNG
+531 TNSSSLFGCESYKNEIG
-538 LGIAPYSDRNYSK
+538 AISPNIFKYS
-551 GITKINIVAKDNYS
+551 TVKINYNS
-565 AGYFSKNTVFTIYG
+565 AGKFPFLTGIGVVAQGASIPSG
-579 KRI
+579 SRIIIRGHS

>member
-1 MAFADNNIIP
+1 MAFADTNIIP

-46 HFSLDIRGGST
+46 HFSLDMKGGST
-57 LSRVGTTIDG
+57 LSRVGTTMDG

-96 DEESGNT
+96 DEASGNT

-120 SVDPAPEPNIFH
+120 SVDPTPEPNIFH

-179 AVKEVGTDGK
+179 AVKEVSADGK

-212 AYMQE
+212 EYMQE

-229 WAKRPEKPT
+229 WAKQPEKPT

-260 ENDSGFLTEHQDIS
+260 DNDSGFLT
-274 GKLDSPPNPEVG
+274 SPPTPKPG

-292 SVNEDGTFT
+292 SVNEDGTFV
-301 CEWADDGGSNL
+301 CEWADGGSNL
-312 DVRINGESIVQDGVV
+312 DVRIDGQSIVQDGVAD
-327 EIPVAG
+327 IPVGQWNKYSLFKVGSDMSVTAG
-333 YTSPTQIQA
+333 EI
-342 IGLVCVPQGYGI
+342 
-354 SFQYNTHNL
+354 H
-363 IISNPLP
+363 PLP
-370 SLIDGRNN
+370 ANDDRLSKREWYSPITAGILDKS
-378 MWQADYYALTL
+378 
-389 RRIDYAV
+389 V
-396 KAAMCDGKGT
+396 KAAMCDGKGAT
-406 AWTAD
+406 WTAE

-416 RERMGIISEDDFE
+416 RKRMGALDTQDMIDITEITMDAETLKYVFPSFADYRILEISF
-429 LIATV
+429 LKTYKATTGLTGAIWLRIANTV
-434 NPSKEEIVS
+434 GWS
-443 SMLIDL
+443 
-449 AKPIKAN
+449 
-456 FYIVCNIGITDKS
+456 
-469 LNYVNIPRL
+469 
-478 QLTINDYTTWMYQ
+478 
-491 PLQKNDTELRY
+491 
-502 MLMQIP
+502 
-508 ICKKSGLVIL
+508 
-518 SNHIPINNDFQSG
+518 
-531 TNLVGNG
+531 
-538 LGIAPYSDRNYSK
+538 IAPSYAYNTFTLDASEKSCRGKS
-551 GITKINIVAKDNYS
+551 ITTNNSQLETA
-565 AGYFSKNTVFTIYG
+565 IYG
-579 KRI
+579 LTVDKKYWNSEFREAPYLLLPNAERAQYYAECNTIIKVRGIKR

>member
-11 VQLDYRFV
+11 IQLDYRFV

-90 AFIYVT
+90 AFIYVA

-229 WAKRPEKPT
+229 WAKKPEKPT

-260 ENDSGFLTEHQDIS
+260 ENDSGFLY
-274 GKLDSPPNPEVG
+274 SPPTPEVG

-312 DVRINGESIVQDGVV
+312 DVRIDGKSIVQDGVA
-327 EIPVAG
+327 EIPIAKNQRLG
-333 YTSPTQIQA
+333 LTQPLSRYRINLRTPDDLSSA
-342 IGLVCVPQGYGI
+342 YAT
-354 SFQYNTHNL
+354 QY
-363 IISNPLP
+363 ISNS
-370 SLIDGRNN
+370 SLD
-378 MWQADYYALTL
+378 A
-389 RRIDYAV
+389 AV
-396 KAAMCDGKGT
+396 EAAMCDGKGA
-406 AWTAD
+406 AWTAE

-416 RERMGIISEDDFE
+416 RERMGMNDWE
-429 LIATV
+429 LIAEITMPEDAEEANALTIDTDINGKSFQLIKARLCALFPKYTGESTIPNYSFMSINGVSTGPNAPLYYTSAWNKLSKNNRTGMIYEIDISGPQRIEKRERSV
-434 NPSKEEIVS
+434 NSGWADTYYGVATDNIGVIIS
-443 SMLIDL
+443 DNINIQSITSIGGTSMLIYPGC
-449 AKPIKAN
+449 K
-456 FYIVCNIGITDKS
+456 F
-469 LNYVNIPRL
+469 
-478 QLTINDYTTWMYQ
+478 
-491 PLQKNDTELRY
+491 
-502 MLMQIP
+502 MLY
-508 ICKKSGLVIL
+508 GVR
-518 SNHIPINNDFQSG
+518 G
-531 TNLVGNG
+531 E
-538 LGIAPYSDRNYSK
+538 RN
-551 GITKINIVAKDNYS
+551 
-565 AGYFSKNTVFTIYG
+565 
-579 KRI
+579 

>member
-1 MAFADNNIIP
+1 MAFADTNIIP

-57 LSRVGTTIDG
+57 LSRVGTTMDG

-90 AFIYVT
+90 AFIYVA

-229 WAKRPEKPT
+229 WAKQPEKPT

-260 ENDSGFLTEHQDIS
+260 ENDSGFLY
-274 GKLDSPPNPEVG
+274 SPPTPKVG
-286 KILKIK
+286 KILKIR

-301 CEWADDGGSNL
+301 CEWADGGSNL

-327 EIPVAG
+327 EIPIAVGNAVSNIA
-333 YTSPTQIQA
+333 TA
-342 IGLVCVPQGYGI
+342 GLVQIKPHGMGGI
-354 SFQYNTHNL
+354 SVSTTDKTLITAKALNEHINTRTA
-363 IISNPLP
+363 SDY
-370 SLIDGRNN
+370 IDGGTSGNN
-378 MWQADYYALTL
+378 HSRPIVPANL
-389 RRIDYAV
+389 DYAV
-396 KAAMCDGKGT
+396 KAAMCDGKGA

-416 RERMGIISEDDFE
+416 RGRLGVIKRYDVDLFESVILEEEAAAIRLNFPETKKLEYCILRFKIPQVSKSSPLYIEFDDALAV
-429 LIATV
+429 LI
-434 NPSKEEIVS
+434 P
-443 SMLIDL
+443 
-449 AKPIKAN
+449 
-456 FYIVCNIGITDKS
+456 
-469 LNYVNIPRL
+469 
-478 QLTINDYTTWMYQ
+478 
-491 PLQKNDTELRY
+491 
-502 MLMQIP
+502 
-508 ICKKSGLVIL
+508 SGLV
-518 SNHIPINNDFQSG
+518 STSG
-531 TNLVGNG
+531 VRCLTVECF
-538 LGIAPYSDRNYSK
+538 
-551 GITKINIVAKDNYS
+551 VKDNEVY
-565 AGYFSKNTVFTIYG
+565 ADFSGNSTNFTTGQMNRAYQDNSQIRTEVNYINLHMANG
-579 KRI
+579 CVYPAKTEVDLFLKE

>member
-1 MAFADNNIIP
+1 MAFADTNIIP

-57 LSRVGTTIDG
+57 LSRVGTTMDG

-90 AFIYVT
+90 AFIYVA

-120 SVDPAPEPNIFH
+120 SVDPAPKPNIFH

-179 AVKEVGTDGK
+179 SVKEVGTDGK

-212 AYMQE
+212 EYMQE
-217 HPFEETDPTVPD
+217 HPLEETDPTVPD
-229 WAKRPEKPT
+229 WAKKPEKPT

-245 ALPDNTKIP
+245 ALPDSTKIP

-260 ENDSGFLTEHQDIS
+260 ENDSGFLE
-274 GKLDSPPNPEVG
+274 SPPTPEVG

-292 SVNEDGTFT
+292 SVNEDGTFV
-301 CEWADDGGSNL
+301 CEWADGGSNL
-312 DVRINGESIVQDGVV
+312 DVRINGESIVQDGVA
-327 EIPVAG
+327 EIPAHKG
-333 YTSPTQIQA
+333 RQT
-342 IGLVCVPQGYGI
+342 
-354 SFQYNTHNL
+354 
-363 IISNPLP
+363 
-370 SLIDGRNN
+370 RNN
-378 MWQADYYALTL
+378 FGTVVMGVDGDITAYRNTSGVIGYRYLPL
-389 RRIDYAV
+389 NSIDMAV
-396 KAAMCDGKGT
+396 KAAMCDGKGA

-416 RERMGIISEDDFE
+416 RDRMGACQRDYR
-429 LIATV
+429 LIADVTLEQESSRLIV
-434 NPSKEEIVS
+434 EKDIDGNDISLKKAKIFAFSPVPREDSK
-443 SMLIDL
+443 
-449 AKPIKAN
+449 N
-456 FYIVCNIGITDKS
+456 NG
-469 LNYVNIPRL
+469 YV
-478 QLTINDYTTWMYQ
+478 QINDNGIYYGAIDWKVNGKSSAAVVDIDVFGETAPTTVKFVSAY
-491 PLQKNDTELRY
+491 N
-502 MLMQIP
+502 I
-508 ICKKSGLVIL
+508 S
-518 SNHIPINNDFQSG
+518 
-531 TNLVGNG
+531 
-538 LGIAPYSDRNYSK
+538 IA
-551 GITKINIVAKDNYS
+551 ITKTIVMSMGNKLDYYNEINKIIILANYYFDKGTRFIIV
-565 AGYFSKNTVFTIYG
+565 G
-579 KRI
+579 KE

>member
-1 MAFADNNIIP
+1 MDNNIIP
-11 VQLDYRFV
+11 IQLDYRFV

-57 LSRVGTTIDG
+57 LSRIGTTMDG
-67 VTTVKIPD
+67 ATTVKIPD

-199 GGASTEE
+199 GGVSTEE

-229 WAKRPEKPT
+229 WAKQPEKPT
-238 YTAEDVG
+238 YTAEEVG

-260 ENDSGFLTEHQDIS
+260 ENDSGFLV
-274 GKLDSPPNPEVG
+274 SPPTPEPG
-286 KILKIK
+286 KILKIR
-292 SVNEDGTFT
+292 SVNEDGTFV
-301 CEWADDGGSNL
+301 CEWAADGGSNL
-312 DVRINGESIVQDGVV
+312 DVRINGESIVQDGVA
-327 EIPVAG
+327 EIPISSHDTLGLVYTDNSSGG
-333 YTSPTQIQA
+333 YTT
-342 IGLVCVPQGYGI
+342 GLMNRQGRL
-354 SFQYNTHNL
+354 QVNTASIDDVNKRRL
-363 IISNPLP
+363 RKEIDCSNF
-370 SLIDGRNN
+370 
-378 MWQADYYALTL
+378 
-389 RRIDYAV
+389 DYAV
-396 KAAMCDGKGT
+396 KAAMCDGKGA
-406 AWTAD
+406 AWTAE

-416 RERMGIISEDDFE
+416 RERMGAWTTIADITLDED
-429 LIATV
+429 
-434 NPSKEEIVS
+434 
-443 SMLIDL
+443 
-449 AKPIKAN
+449 
-456 FYIVCNIGITDKS
+456 
-469 LNYVNIPRL
+469 VNIIDAVSVQGYRKYSVVVLLSQHITVDCYIQPRL
-478 QLTINDYTTWMYQ
+478 ICGNSMSTVAYESA
-491 PLQKNDTELRY
+491 KNMTFLFFDIEEFGY
-502 MLMQIP
+502 I
-508 ICKKSGLVIL
+508 G
-518 SNHIPINNDFQSG
+518 G
-531 TNLVGNG
+531 TNSSSLFGCESYKNEIG
-538 LGIAPYSDRNYSK
+538 AISPNIFKYS
-551 GITKINIVAKDNYS
+551 TVKINYNS
-565 AGYFSKNTVFTIYG
+565 AGKFPFLTGIGVVAQGASIPSG
-579 KRI
+579 SRIIIRGHS

>member
-1 MAFADNNIIP
+1 MAFADTNIIP
-11 VQLDYRFV
+11 IQLDYRFV

-57 LSRVGTTIDG
+57 LSRVGTTMDG

-90 AFIYVT
+90 AFIYVA

-229 WAKRPEKPT
+229 WAKQPEKPT

-260 ENDSGFLTEHQDIS
+260 ENDSGFLV
-274 GKLDSPPNPEVG
+274 SPPAPEVG

-301 CEWADDGGSNL
+301 CEWADGGSNL
-312 DVRINGESIVQDGVV
+312 DVRINGESIVQDGVA
-327 EIPVAG
+327 EIPISSHDTLGLVYTDNSAGG
-333 YTSPTQIQA
+333 YTT
-342 IGLVCVPQGYGI
+342 GLMNQQGRLKV
-354 SFQYNTHNL
+354 NTASIDDVNKRHL
-363 IISNPLP
+363 RKEIDCSNF
-370 SLIDGRNN
+370 
-378 MWQADYYALTL
+378 
-389 RRIDYAV
+389 DYAV
-396 KAAMCDGKGT
+396 KAAMCDGKGA
-406 AWTAD
+406 AWTAE
-411 EQAAA
+411 EQATA

-449 AKPIKAN
+449 AEPIKAN

-491 PLQKNDTELRY
+491 SLQKNSTELRY

-508 ICKKSGLVIL
+508 ICKKNGLVIL
-518 SNHIPINNDFQSG
+518 SNPIPINNDFQSG

-551 GITKINIVAKDNYS
+551 GITKINITAKDNYS

>member
-11 VQLDYRFV
+11 IQLDYRFV

-57 LSRVGTTIDG
+57 LSRVGTTMDG

-142 DRAEKAAKDTEQIR
+142 DRAEKAVKDTEQIR

-229 WAKRPEKPT
+229 WAKKPEKPT

-260 ENDSGFLTEHQDIS
+260 ENDSGFLY
-274 GKLDSPPNPEVG
+274 SPPTPEVG

-312 DVRINGESIVQDGVV
+312 DVRIDGKSIVQDGVA
-327 EIPVAG
+327 EIPIAKNQRLG
-333 YTSPTQIQA
+333 LTQPLSRYRINLRTPDDLSSA
-342 IGLVCVPQGYGI
+342 YAT
-354 SFQYNTHNL
+354 QY
-363 IISNPLP
+363 ISNS
-370 SLIDGRNN
+370 SLD
-378 MWQADYYALTL
+378 A
-389 RRIDYAV
+389 AV
-396 KAAMCDGKGT
+396 EAAMCDGKGA
-406 AWTAD
+406 AWTAE

-416 RERMGIISEDDFE
+416 RERMGMNDWE
-429 LIATV
+429 LIAEITMPEDAEEANALTIDTDINGKSFQLIKARLCALFPKYTGESTIPNYSFMSINGVSTGPNAPLYYTSAWNKLSKNNRTGMIYEIDISGPQRIEKRERSV
-434 NPSKEEIVS
+434 NSGWADTYYGVATDNIGVIIS
-443 SMLIDL
+443 DNINIQSITSIGGTSMLIYPGC
-449 AKPIKAN
+449 K
-456 FYIVCNIGITDKS
+456 F
-469 LNYVNIPRL
+469 
-478 QLTINDYTTWMYQ
+478 
-491 PLQKNDTELRY
+491 
-502 MLMQIP
+502 MLY
-508 ICKKSGLVIL
+508 GVR
-518 SNHIPINNDFQSG
+518 G
-531 TNLVGNG
+531 E
-538 LGIAPYSDRNYSK
+538 RN
-551 GITKINIVAKDNYS
+551 
-565 AGYFSKNTVFTIYG
+565 
-579 KRI
+579 

>member
-1 MAFADNNIIP
+1 MDNNIIP

-57 LSRVGTTIDG
+57 LSRVGTTMDG

-90 AFIYVT
+90 AFIYVA

-254 TKTSEL
+254 AKTSEL
-260 ENDSGFLTEHQDIS
+260 ENDSGFLT
-274 GKLDSPPNPEVG
+274 SPPTPEVG

-301 CEWADDGGSNL
+301 CEWADDGGRNL
-312 DVRINGESIVQDGVV
+312 DVRIDGESIVQDGVA
-327 EIPVAG
+327 EIPVANRDNVLG
-333 YTSPTQIQA
+333 VIKTIPYEFWGTGVGTDVNGQLRLYPASEKNIDARQKINVSP
-342 IGLVCVPQGYGI
+342 I
-354 SFQYNTHNL
+354 SVKNL
-363 IISNPLP
+363 
-370 SLIDGRNN
+370 
-378 MWQADYYALTL
+378 
-389 RRIDYAV
+389 DYAV
-396 KAAMCDGKGT
+396 KAAMCDGKGA
-406 AWTAD
+406 AWTAE

-416 RERMGIISEDDFE
+416 RERMGVISEDDFE

-449 AKPIKAN
+449 AEPIKAN

-491 PLQKNDTELRY
+491 PLQKNSTELRY

-518 SNHIPINNDFQSG
+518 SNSIPINNNFQSG

-551 GITKINIVAKDNYS
+551 GITKINIAAKDNYS
-565 AGYFSKNTVFTIYG
+565 AGYFSKNTVFAIYG

>member
-19 TTRKIWQYDYGQ
+19 TARKIWQYDYGQ

-46 HFSLDIRGGST
+46 HFSLDMKGGST
-57 LSRVGTTIDG
+57 LSRVGTTVDG

-90 AFIYVT
+90 AFVYVA

-120 SVDPAPEPNIFH
+120 SEDPTPEPNIFH

-164 EKITRPQSAKVGQVI
+164 EKMTRPQSAKVGQVI

-260 ENDSGFLTEHQDIS
+260 ENDSGFLV
-274 GKLDSPPNPEVG
+274 SPPTPEVG
-286 KILKIK
+286 KILKIR

-312 DVRINGESIVQDGVV
+312 DVRINGESIVQDGVA
-327 EIPVAG
+327 EIPISSHDTLGLVYTDNSAGG
-333 YTSPTQIQA
+333 YTT
-342 IGLVCVPQGYGI
+342 GLMNRQGRL
-354 SFQYNTHNL
+354 QVNTASIDDVNKRRL
-363 IISNPLP
+363 RKEIDCSNF
-370 SLIDGRNN
+370 
-378 MWQADYYALTL
+378 
-389 RRIDYAV
+389 DYAV
-396 KAAMCDGKGT
+396 KAAMCDGEGA

-411 EQAAA
+411 ERAAT
-416 RERMGIISEDDFE
+416 RERMGAYRRDYR
-429 LIATV
+429 LIADITLEQESSRLIVEKDADGKDISLRKAKIFAFSPAPREDSKSNGYVQLNDKGIYYGAIDWKVNGNNSATV
-434 NPSKEEIVS
+434 VDIDTFGEIAPATVKY
-443 SMLIDL
+443 
-449 AKPIKAN
+449 APAH
-456 FYIVCNIGITDKS
+456 NIGIAS
-469 LNYVNIPRL
+469 
-478 QLTINDYTTWMYQ
+478 
-491 PLQKNDTELRY
+491 
-502 MLMQIP
+502 
-508 ICKKSGLVIL
+508 
-518 SNHIPINNDFQSG
+518 
-531 TNLVGNG
+531 
-538 LGIAPYSDRNYSK
+538 
-551 GITKINIVAKDNYS
+551 
-565 AGYFSKNTVFTIYG
+565 SKNIIMSIGNKLDYCNEINKILILANYYFDAGTRFIIMG
-579 KRI
+579 KE

>member
-57 LSRVGTTIDG
+57 LSRVGTTMDG

-260 ENDSGFLTEHQDIS
+260 ENDSGFLV
-274 GKLDSPPNPEVG
+274 SPPTPEVG
-286 KILKIK
+286 KILKIR

-312 DVRINGESIVQDGVV
+312 DVRIDGKSIVQDGVA
-327 EIPVAG
+327 EIPISSHDTLGLVYTDNSAGG
-333 YTSPTQIQA
+333 YTT
-342 IGLVCVPQGYGI
+342 GLMNRQGRL
-354 SFQYNTHNL
+354 QVNTASIDDVNKRRL
-363 IISNPLP
+363 RKEIDCSNF
-370 SLIDGRNN
+370 
-378 MWQADYYALTL
+378 
-389 RRIDYAV
+389 DYAV
-396 KAAMCDGKGT
+396 KAAMCDGKGA
-406 AWTAD
+406 AWTAE

-416 RERMGIISEDDFE
+416 RERIGALDTQDMINITEITMDAETLKYIFPSFADYRILEISFSKTKKEIAGLTGNIWLKPNYAHAQWIVTSTFADMFNIFTLDTSGKSCIGKNMHTSNTQIAIGTQE
-429 LIATV
+429 LIV
-434 NPSKEEIVS
+434 DKEYWNTEFRGS
-443 SMLIDL
+443 PYLL
-449 AKPIKAN
+449 LPNTEWAQYFAECNTAIK
-456 FYIVCNIGITDKS
+456 VRGI
-469 LNYVNIPRL
+469 
-478 QLTINDYTTWMYQ
+478 
-491 PLQKNDTELRY
+491 
-502 MLMQIP
+502 
-508 ICKKSGLVIL
+508 
-518 SNHIPINNDFQSG
+518 
-531 TNLVGNG
+531 
-538 LGIAPYSDRNYSK
+538 
-551 GITKINIVAKDNYS
+551 
-565 AGYFSKNTVFTIYG
+565 
-579 KRI
+579 KR

>member
-11 VQLDYRFV
+11 IQLDYRFV

-90 AFIYVT
+90 AFVYVA

-142 DRAEKAAKDTEQIR
+142 DRAEKAVKETEQIR

-189 PTDFEAKDMT
+189 PTNFEAKDMT

-212 AYMQE
+212 EYMQE

-229 WAKRPEKPT
+229 WAKQPEKPT
-238 YTAEDVG
+238 YTAEEVG

-260 ENDSGFLTEHQDIS
+260 ENDSGFLY
-274 GKLDSPPNPEVG
+274 SPPTPEVG

-292 SVNEDGTFT
+292 SVNEDGTFV

-312 DVRINGESIVQDGVV
+312 DVRIDGKSIVQDGVA
-327 EIPVAG
+327 EIPISSHDTLGLVYTDNSAGG
-333 YTSPTQIQA
+333 YTT
-342 IGLVCVPQGYGI
+342 GLMNQKGRLKV
-354 SFQYNTHNL
+354 NTASIDDVNKRRL
-363 IISNPLP
+363 RKEIDCSNF
-370 SLIDGRNN
+370 
-378 MWQADYYALTL
+378 
-389 RRIDYAV
+389 DYAV
-396 KAAMCDGKGT
+396 KAAMCDGKGA
-406 AWTAD
+406 AWTAE

-416 RERMGIISEDDFE
+416 RERMGALDTQDMIDITEITMDAETLKYVFPSFADYRILEIS
-429 LIATV
+429 
-434 NPSKEEIVS
+434 
-443 SMLIDL
+443 
-449 AKPIKAN
+449 
-456 FYIVCNIGITDKS
+456 
-469 LNYVNIPRL
+469 
-478 QLTINDYTTWMYQ
+478 
-491 PLQKNDTELRY
+491 
-502 MLMQIP
+502 
-508 ICKKSGLVIL
+508 
-518 SNHIPINNDFQSG
+518 
-531 TNLVGNG
+531 
-538 LGIAPYSDRNYSK
+538 
-551 GITKINIVAKDNYS
+551 
-565 AGYFSKNTVFTIYG
+565 FSKTKKEIAGLTGNICLKPNYAHAQWIVTSTFADMFNIFTLDTSGKSCIGKNVHTNNTQIAIGTQGLIVDKEYWNTEFRGSPYLLLPNTEWAQYCAECNTIIKVRG
-579 KRI
+579 IKR

>member
-11 VQLDYRFV
+11 IQLDYRFV

-90 AFIYVT
+90 AFVYVA

-189 PTDFEAKDMT
+189 PTNFEAKDMT

-260 ENDSGFLTEHQDIS
+260 ENDSGFLY
-274 GKLDSPPNPEVG
+274 SPPTPEVG

-292 SVNEDGTFT
+292 SVNEDGTFV

-312 DVRINGESIVQDGVV
+312 DVRIDGKSIVQDGVA
-327 EIPVAG
+327 EIPISSHDTLGLVYTDNSAGG
-333 YTSPTQIQA
+333 YTT
-342 IGLVCVPQGYGI
+342 GLMNQQGRL
-354 SFQYNTHNL
+354 QVNTASIDDVNKRRL
-363 IISNPLP
+363 RKEIDCSNF
-370 SLIDGRNN
+370 
-378 MWQADYYALTL
+378 
-389 RRIDYAV
+389 DYAV
-396 KAAMCDGKGT
+396 KAAMCDGKGA

-411 EQAAA
+411 EQKAAK
-416 RERMGIISEDDFE
+416 ERIGVIKRYDVDLFESVILEEEAASIRFNFPETQKLEYCILRFEIPQVTKSSPLYIELDDALAV
-429 LIATV
+429 LI
-434 NPSKEEIVS
+434 P
-443 SMLIDL
+443 
-449 AKPIKAN
+449 
-456 FYIVCNIGITDKS
+456 
-469 LNYVNIPRL
+469 
-478 QLTINDYTTWMYQ
+478 
-491 PLQKNDTELRY
+491 
-502 MLMQIP
+502 
-508 ICKKSGLVIL
+508 SGLV
-518 SNHIPINNDFQSG
+518 STSG
-531 TNLVGNG
+531 TRCLTVECFIKDKEVYADISGNSTNFTTGQMSRAYQDNSQIRTEINYINLRMANG
-538 LGIAPYSDRNYSK
+538 CVYPAG
-551 GITKINIVAKDNYS
+551 TKVSLLI
-565 AGYFSKNTVFTIYG
+565 
-579 KRI
+579 

>member
-1 MAFADNNIIP
+1 MDTNIIP

-57 LSRVGTTIDG
+57 LSRVGTTMDG

-90 AFIYVT
+90 AFIYVA

-229 WAKRPEKPT
+229 WAKQPEKPT
-238 YTAEDVG
+238 YTAEEVG

-260 ENDSGFLTEHQDIS
+260 ENDSGFLV
-274 GKLDSPPNPEVG
+274 SPPTPEPG

-301 CEWADDGGSNL
+301 CEWADGGSNL
-312 DVRINGESIVQDGVV
+312 DVRINGESIVQDGVA
-327 EIPVAG
+327 EIPISSHDTLGLVYTDNSAGG
-333 YTSPTQIQA
+333 YTT
-342 IGLVCVPQGYGI
+342 GLMNQQGRLKVNTAGI
-354 SFQYNTHNL
+354 DDVNKRRL
-363 IISNPLP
+363 RKEIDCSNF
-370 SLIDGRNN
+370 
-378 MWQADYYALTL
+378 
-389 RRIDYAV
+389 DYAV
-396 KAAMCDGKGT
+396 KAAMCDGKGA
-406 AWTAD
+406 AWTAE
-411 EQAAA
+411 EQASA
-416 RERMGIISEDDFE
+416 RDRMGAWTTIADITLAEDANSIDGVSIQGYRKYSVVV
-429 LIATV
+429 LLSQIIATDCYIQPRIV
-434 NPSKEEIVS
+434 CGNSKTAMAYESAKNMTFLLFDIEELGYIGGENS
-443 SMLIDL
+443 SSLFGCGSYKNGIG
-449 AKPIKAN
+449 AISPNAFKYSTVKAN
-456 FYIVCNIGITDKS
+456 YNSTGKFPFLTEIGIVANGAS
-469 LNYVNIPRL
+469 IP
-478 QLTINDYTTWMYQ
+478 
-491 PLQKNDTELRY
+491 
-502 MLMQIP
+502 
-508 ICKKSGLVIL
+508 SGSRI
-518 SNHIPINNDFQSG
+518 IIRG
-531 TNLVGNG
+531 
-538 LGIAPYSDRNYSK
+538 YS
-551 GITKINIVAKDNYS
+551 
-565 AGYFSKNTVFTIYG
+565 
-579 KRI
+579 

>member
-1 MAFADNNIIP
+1 MAFADTNIIP

-57 LSRVGTTIDG
+57 LSRVGTTVDG
-67 VTTVKIPD
+67 TTTVKIPD

-90 AFIYVT
+90 AFIYVA
-96 DEESGNT
+96 DEKSGNT

-120 SVDPAPEPNIFH
+120 SEGPIPEPNIFH

-142 DRAEKAAKDTEQIR
+142 DRAEKAVKDTEQIR

-229 WAKRPEKPT
+229 WAKQPEKPT

-260 ENDSGFLTEHQDIS
+260 DNDSGFLT
-274 GKLDSPPNPEVG
+274 SPPTPEVG

-312 DVRINGESIVQDGVV
+312 DVRIDGKSIVQDGVA
-327 EIPVAG
+327 EIPISSFDTLGLVYTDNSAGG
-333 YTSPTQIQA
+333 YTT
-342 IGLVCVPQGYGI
+342 GLMNRQGRL
-354 SFQYNTHNL
+354 QVNTASIDDVNKRRL
-363 IISNPLP
+363 RKEIDCSNF
-370 SLIDGRNN
+370 
-378 MWQADYYALTL
+378 
-389 RRIDYAV
+389 DYAV
-396 KAAMCDGKGT
+396 KAAMCDGKGA
-406 AWTAD
+406 AWTAE
-411 EQAAA
+411 EQAAS
-416 RERMGIISEDDFE
+416 RERMGLYGNWQLKSSFTLESPVAYIDILDNLNTNEVYLEGSDFLLCNVDGAPISGSSGMSFAVNDTNMPPIMLGNMFGTQYKTNFYAYIKRIKNVILIAVIYGNTSVWQSSGNILSTVRTLRGDRKTDDTGK
-429 LIATV
+429 IYRVRIASPQYNTYHIQSGATV
-434 NPSKEEIVS
+434 NV
-443 SMLIDL
+443 
-449 AKPIKAN
+449 
-456 FYIVCNIGITDKS
+456 
-469 LNYVNIPRL
+469 
-478 QLTINDYTTWMYQ
+478 YT
-491 PLQKNDTELRY
+491 R
-502 MLMQIP
+502 
-508 ICKKSGLVIL
+508 
-518 SNHIPINNDFQSG
+518 
-531 TNLVGNG
+531 
-538 LGIAPYSDRNYSK
+538 
-551 GITKINIVAKDNYS
+551 
-565 AGYFSKNTVFTIYG
+565 
-579 KRI
+579 